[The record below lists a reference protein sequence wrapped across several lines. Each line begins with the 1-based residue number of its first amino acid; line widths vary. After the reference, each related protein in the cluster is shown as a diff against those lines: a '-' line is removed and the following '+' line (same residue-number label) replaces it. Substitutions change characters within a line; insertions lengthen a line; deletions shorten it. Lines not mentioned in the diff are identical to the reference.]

1 MGGKEGGRTLK
12 GEPKSLWFFGVFF
25 EAPKPGDCLTLGVAA
40 PPKTT
45 ACNLDSAVD
54 EWNEFVA
61 AMLSEVK
68 G

>member
-12 GEPKSLWFFGVFF
+12 GEQKTLWFFGVFF
-25 EAPKPGDCLTLGVAA
+25 EAPKPGDCLTLGA
-40 PPKTT
+40 PALSKTT
-45 ACNLDSAVD
+45 TCNLDSAVD
-54 EWNEFVA
+54 EWKCVA